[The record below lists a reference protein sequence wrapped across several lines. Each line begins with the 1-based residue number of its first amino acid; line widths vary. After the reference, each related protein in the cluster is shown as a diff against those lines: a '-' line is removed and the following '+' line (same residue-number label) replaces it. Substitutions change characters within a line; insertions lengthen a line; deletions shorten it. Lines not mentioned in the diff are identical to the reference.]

1 MIEIVQAPNE
11 AKTKGIKLFL
21 AGGISQCPHW
31 QKKLCDRLRN
41 ESRLEEY
48 NIIIFNPRCNEVPDE
63 EFQTK
68 WEHNRLKESD
78 IISFWFSIG
87 SLNPITLF
95 EYGSYFKSRRKKI
108 IVGCHPEYLRKNAVK
123 IQTGLDAPKL
133 HVIED
138 FEDFYNEIVVTLVD
152 NTSLYQIKKFFNPIT
167 NFFS

>member
-11 AKTKGIKLFL
+11 AKTKGIKIFL
-21 AGGISQCPHW
+21 AGGISQCPKW
-31 QKKLCDRLRN
+31 QDEIVKRLRN
-41 ESRLEEY
+41 ESRLDEFD
-48 NIIIFNPRCNEVPDE
+48 IIVFNPRCNEVPDE

-68 WEHNRLKESD
+68 WEYDKLKESD
-78 IISFWFSIG
+78 IISFWFSVG

-95 EYGSYFKSRRKKI
+95 EYGAHFKSKRKKI
-108 IVGCHPEYLRKNAVK
+108 IVGCHPEYLRKTAVK

-133 HVIED
+133 HVVED

-152 NTSLYQIKKFFNPIT
+152 RAYFYQIKKFFDPIT